1 MKKILFLVIGA
12 LVLLVGAKR
21 KFPDDQGDFRK
32 VARSGDLDGQVFL
45 QAVRENNKDSVNMY
59 FRHGISANVRVDSKA
74 NTALS
79 YRVQLPE
86 SYSMIEFLLNNG
98 ADPNIKNNDEVT
110 PLYYA
115 INQGDVNVV
124 RLLLERGANPEETVH
139 KHLRQPILF
148 FAEIKGNA
156 EITKL
161 IESYIRAP
169 LAQ

>member
-21 KFPDDQGDFRK
+21 ELLDDQGDFRK
-32 VARSGDLDGQVFL
+32 VARSGDLNERTFL
-45 QAVRENNKDSVNMY
+45 RAVSNDDQDSVRMHLLHN
-59 FRHGISANVRVDSKA
+59 IPVDALVNSNR

-98 ADPNIKNNDEVT
+98 ADPNIRNADDVT

-124 RLLLERGANPEETVH
+124 RLLLERGANPKETVH

-156 EITKL
+156 EITEL